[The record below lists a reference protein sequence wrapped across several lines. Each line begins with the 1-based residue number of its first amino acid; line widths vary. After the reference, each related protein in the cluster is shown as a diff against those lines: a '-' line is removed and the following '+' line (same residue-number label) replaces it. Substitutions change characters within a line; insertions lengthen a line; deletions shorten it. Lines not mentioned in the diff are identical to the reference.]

1 MSAKPELQRR
11 PRSPTNIAGFI
22 ISLLAVMP
30 LIVAA
35 DGSASPRQL
44 VDIGRRIYEDGVLPG
59 GEPLRGVR
67 PEGFTLEGSYA
78 ACVTCHRR
86 SGMGSIEGSIDS
98 TVMVPPIAGPV
109 LFAPSRFAGIY
120 LNPLHHYVPTASW
133 NRALTRPAYDLASL
147 GHALREGVDPAG
159 RPLTAPMPRYKLDDA
174 AMAALSAYLHQLSSA
189 ADPGAAPE
197 ALYLATV
204 VTPGAR
210 PKQADAVLGVLQ
222 AWADAAQ
229 GAGTPW
235 RLMVWRLSG
244 PAANWDS
251 QLETYYRDQ
260 PVFAVLSGAGG
271 VEWGPVDRFCE
282 RHRVPCVLPS
292 VEVAPAPATGY
303 YAMYFSP
310 GVDLEAAVLARHLQQ
325 SPAVSE
331 DGAMFIQVYADSS
344 GRHAAEKLRAR
355 LGVAGKKGDMRKFRR
370 TAPLAALDA
379 LSASDI
385 LILWLRP
392 DQINQIAAQLPEG
405 PGTGTVYISAL
416 LASPEALV
424 LPAAWKRR
432 VRYVSLFDDLGLQG
446 EIARLR
452 LQRWLEMQH
461 LAGRGN
467 RRVQADAY
475 AACYLFNDALSE
487 IRQQEVRRPAV
498 PLNREQVIEMLE
510 DLVNKYNDSTD
521 LIDPDSHV
529 AYYGRMSLGPGQRI
543 AVRGG
548 TIMRYASPE
557 SDKLIAVGKRIVP

>member
-174 AMAALSAYLHQLSSA
+174 
-189 ADPGAAPE
+189 
-197 ALYLATV
+197 
-204 VTPGAR
+204 
-210 PKQADAVLGVLQ
+210 VLGVLQ

-260 PVFAVLSGAGG
+260 PAFAVLSGAGG

-498 PLNREQVIEMLE
+498 PLNREQVIETLE